1 MDSKQL
7 IEQLL
12 IENNIRR
19 GTETML
25 QAIDASQV
33 QARQNV
39 EESLVAT
46 NQKIKI
52 LNKQLD
58 AAKKEGMYSLFIN
71 K

>member
-1 MDSKQL
+1 
-7 IEQLL
+7 
-12 IENNIRR
+12 
-19 GTETML
+19 ML